1 MENWIKWVI
10 GISILLLT
18 PILFKLLFVDFIDQH
33 ELGYKFDTRTGQ
45 ISVLKEKGY
54 IVSPPVLVKIS
65 TIDLRPFQVCINAN
79 SRVLNCKLIQFDPEG
94 FDDFINWHGRSD
106 YSPFSSGVGPGGL
119 NTNSDMYQ
127 IMMAYAYE
135 SYGKR
140 KNKNYKFL
148 KVIKEIGGDDSMS
161 HESQDI
167 DVCDSCDTLKTN

>member
-33 ELGYKFDTRTGQ
+33 ELGYKFDARTGQ

-79 SRVLNCKLIQFDPEG
+79 SRVPLQNTVQLTTKVDRQLLIAFV
-94 FDDFINWHGRSD
+94 S
-106 YSPFSSGVGPGGL
+106 
-119 NTNSDMYQ
+119 
-127 IMMAYAYE
+127 
-135 SYGKR
+135 KR
-140 KNKNYKFL
+140 FL
-148 KVIKEIGGDDSMS
+148 W
-161 HESQDI
+161 
-167 DVCDSCDTLKTN
+167 